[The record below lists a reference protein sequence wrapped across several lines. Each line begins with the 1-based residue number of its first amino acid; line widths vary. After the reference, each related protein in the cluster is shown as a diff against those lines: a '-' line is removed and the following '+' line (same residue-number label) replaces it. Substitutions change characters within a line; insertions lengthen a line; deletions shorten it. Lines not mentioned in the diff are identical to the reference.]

1 MSTAMEIEEEA
12 APPPHSKLVLSLAHL
27 LDSAPISSP
36 SRSKDEASERALLDA
51 SILSA
56 SVSSEEHD
64 GGAPLRE
71 VHLILT
77 GSPRPTFA
85 ETNAHLLE
93 RMHTGTSYE
102 GTASSSGTDRTST
115 GKAIVSRGKD
125 EQTAAR
131 NALFQGTIDRP
142 GWTQTRWTDGECLFG
157 DLVDRIGLEEFEA
170 GRRAEGRPMMAAHLI
185 TLSQTSHMLQTQGH
199 EVMEEK
205 KGHDD
210 SDALLATIL
219 EETSFSEIARDVL
232 RILRRRK
239 VPPVSSVSVV
249 LPQHLTGRAD
259 VENGVKSLLTAAWK
273 KMEAHASLIGQPVL
287 LAGAN
292 IRF

>member
-1 MSTAMEIEEEA
+1 MSTAMEIDEEA
-12 APPPHSKLVLSLAHL
+12 SPPPPHAKLVLTLAHL

-36 SRSKDEASERALLDA
+36 SRSKDEAAERNLLDA

-56 SVSSEEHD
+56 SVSSEEND
-64 GGAPLRE
+64 GGAPPRE

-93 RMHTGTSYE
+93 RMHSGTSYE
-102 GTASSSGTDRTST
+102 GTASSPSN

-125 EQTAAR
+125 KQTAAR
-131 NALFQGTIDRP
+131 NAMFQGTIDRP
-142 GWTQTRWTDGECLFG
+142 GWTQTRWTDGECLFSE
-157 DLVDRIGLEEFEA
+157 LIDRIGLEEFEA
-170 GRRAEGRPMMAAHLI
+170 GRRAKSGPALAAHLI

-199 EVMEEK
+199 EEMEEK
-205 KGHDD
+205 KLQDD
-210 SDALLATIL
+210 SDALLAMIL
-219 EETSFSEIARDVL
+219 EETCFSEIARDVL

-239 VPPVSSVSVV
+239 VPPISSVSIV
-249 LPQHLTGRAD
+249 LPPHLTGRAD
-259 VENGVKSLLTAAWK
+259 VEDGVKSLLAAAWK

-287 LAGAN
+287 LADTN